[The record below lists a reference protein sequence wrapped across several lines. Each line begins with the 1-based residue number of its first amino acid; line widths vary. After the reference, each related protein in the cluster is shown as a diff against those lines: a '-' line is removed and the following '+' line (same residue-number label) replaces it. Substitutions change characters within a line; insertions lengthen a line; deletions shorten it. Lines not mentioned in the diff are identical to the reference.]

1 MASEVKDVE
10 KVDIATI
17 NSIEIIE
24 KDESNLREPPNGG
37 IGWLVV
43 VGCFCGLFA
52 TQGYGYSWGVY
63 LNYYNTHV
71 YPGEMTNLTWIG
83 SLWFA
88 LTNITGPFH
97 VYLCGKVGYKWM
109 LGVACILSGFSMM
122 MASISSSIWHL
133 YLTQGVLSGIASL
146 LAWFPCISGPQQWF
160 SSRRGMAVGLAISGW
175 IGIGGLVISNVIR
188 AAIDSVGYQWSLRI
202 LGFMQMGLLAISFL
216 TVKQLNPPSSFVPSY
231 ADSLGLSPII
241 STNLSGV
248 MSGLM
253 VVGKITNGVLSDYV
267 GRRNITFMVTIM
279 CGVVCLAVWYTAETA
294 ASLWAFVV
302 LFGLF
307 GGGYVTC
314 ISSVIIEC
322 VGVQLVE
329 SANGWLYFAW
339 IFGGLFGQPISAAI
353 IDHNGGSYKG
363 AIIFGGV
370 LFIFAGLM
378 AALLRFMQSGPKL
391 FVNV

>member
-1 MASEVKDVE
+1 
-10 KVDIATI
+10 
-17 NSIEIIE
+17 
-24 KDESNLREPPNGG
+24 
-37 IGWLVV
+37 
-43 VGCFCGLFA
+43 
-52 TQGYGYSWGVY
+52 
-63 LNYYNTHV
+63 
-71 YPGEMTNLTWIG
+71 MTNLSWIG

-133 YLTQGVLSGIASL
+133 YLTQGVLSGIASS

-160 SSRRGMAVGLAISGW
+160 SSRRGLAVGLAISGS
-175 IGIGGLVISNVIR
+175 GIGGLVITNVIR
-188 AAIDSVGYQWSLRI
+188 AAIESVGYQWSLRI

-216 TVKQLNPPSSFVPSY
+216 TVKQLNPIPRDVPLIDTSTFKNKSFWVLFSIHFIGNFAFYSPSSFVPSY
-231 ADSLGLSPII
+231 AESLGLPSII

-253 VVGKITNGVLSDYV
+253 VVGKITNGVLSDYI
-267 GRRNITFMVTIM
+267 GRKNVTCMVTIM

-314 ISSVIIEC
+314 VSSVIIEC
-322 VGVQLVE
+322 VGVELVE

-370 LFIFAGLM
+370 LFLFAGLM
-378 AALLRFMQSGPKL
+378 AALLRFMHSGPKL
-391 FVNV
+391 FVKA